1 MIPQILHFIWI
12 GDKPKY
18 VSFAIEAYKKVNPNC
33 NINLASFSVKHFEEI
48 YFDKHIYNENE
59 QIAYDALNDI
69 FNGEKYQDI
78 LKIFMNGYQHIN
90 YSNTPFQQIFVDI
103 YRLALLNRY
112 GGLYVDCDTYP
123 IKPFDNLIFDNQRI
137 CVVDKVKDNVY
148 ALNNY
153 FIGAVAGSNW
163 TNCFDNS
170 YVKIVQENNQQFI
183 LTNKV
188 KTTDFTIRRIKF
200 FKCKL
205 TSDDFKNIKTSD
217 YFEHYS
223 EFRWGNNKVPI
234 TKFDKIFDRKKYID

>member
-1 MIPQILHFIWI
+1 MRQLDDFTKSQKVITIISNEISFFSSKFLVSKYLQLSDQDLKLN
-12 GDKPKY
+12 DKWKQ
-18 VSFAIEAYKKVNPNC
+18 
-33 NINLASFSVKHFEEI
+33 EE
-48 YFDKHIYNENE
+48 FDKLNNGLEMGESLNN
-59 QIAYDALNDI
+59 QIANI
-69 FNGEKYQDI
+69 IESK
-78 LKIFMNGYQHIN
+78 K
-90 YSNTPFQQIFVDI
+90 S
-103 YRLALLNRY
+103 
-112 GGLYVDCDTYP
+112 
-123 IKPFDNLIFDNQRI
+123 KKKSKK
-137 CVVDKVKDNVY
+137 VDKVKDNVY

-234 TKFDKIFDRKKYID
+234 IKFDKIFDRKKYID